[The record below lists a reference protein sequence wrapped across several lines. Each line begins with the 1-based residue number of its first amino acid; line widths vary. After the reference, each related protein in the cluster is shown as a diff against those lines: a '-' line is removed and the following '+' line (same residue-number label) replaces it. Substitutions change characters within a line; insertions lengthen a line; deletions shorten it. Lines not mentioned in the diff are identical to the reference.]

1 MIKLE
6 DVKPL
11 HNLVAVR
18 EVAQP
23 GAIIHT
29 PGNASNEQRV
39 FAVLG
44 SGPGRIENSIVA
56 SAGLK
61 RGDLVLIGSCSWLTV
76 RTDKGM
82 IQIVSDDQIWCVVG
96 HVDVDAIQ
104 EEPRLELS

>member
-11 HNLVAVR
+11 HNLILVR
-18 EVAQP
+18 EVKKE
-23 GAIIHT
+23 GATIIT
-29 PGNASNEQRV
+29 PANAGQQERLY
-39 FAVLG
+39 AVLG
-44 SGPGRIENSIVA
+44 SGPGRVENSQVI

-61 RGDLVLIGSCSWLTV
+61 RGDLVLVGNCSWMTIP
-76 RTDKGM
+76 TDKGRVHL
-82 IQIVSDDQIWCVVG
+82 VSDDNIWCVIG